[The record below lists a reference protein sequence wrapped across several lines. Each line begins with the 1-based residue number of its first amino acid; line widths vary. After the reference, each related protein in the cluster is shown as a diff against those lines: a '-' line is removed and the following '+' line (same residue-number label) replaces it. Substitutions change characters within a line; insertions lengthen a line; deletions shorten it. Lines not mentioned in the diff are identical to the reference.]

1 MAGNISIQG
10 IKISDLPEAAQSQ
23 LTDASVAIVD
33 DGTTTRKTKLST
45 FVSWLKSKLGIGTMQ
60 EDINNLNTNIT
71 VNYTGYDPSGK
82 FEAIDNANSWIRAS
96 RMGKYIHFD
105 AGLKIKTNFG
115 KDTKYRICALPGCE
129 AYQTQYGYAISQLT
143 GKVMLVT
150 VSASENLL
158 YINSQSQTVA
168 IGDRLW
174 VHIHYAC
181 K

>member
-1 MAGNISIQG
+1 MPDSILG
-10 IKISDLPEAAQSQ
+10 IKISELPEATESD
-23 LTDASVAIVD
+23 LTDASAAVVD

-45 FVSWLKSKLGIGTMQ
+45 FVSWLKSKLNISTMQ
-60 EDINNLNTNIT
+60 EDINNLNTNT
-71 VNYTGYDPSGK
+71 PVGYTGYDPSGK
-82 FEAIDNANSWIRAS
+82 FEAIDDANSWIRAS
-96 RMGKYIHFD
+96 RIGKFVHFD

-115 KDTKYRICALPGCE
+115 KDTKYRICALTGCT
-129 AYQTQYGYAISQLT
+129 AHQTQHGYAISQLT

-150 VSASENLL
+150 VSANENLL

>member
-1 MAGNISIQG
+1 MSDSIMG
-10 IKISDLPEAAQSQ
+10 IKISDLPEATESD
-23 LTDASVAIVD
+23 LTDASAAVVD

-45 FVSWLKSKLGIGTMQ
+45 FVSWLKSKLGIETMQ
-60 EDINNLNTNIT
+60 EGINNLNINRP
-71 VNYTGYDPSGK
+71 VAYTGYDPSGK
-82 FEAIDNANSWIRAS
+82 FEAVDDANSWIRAS
-96 RMGKYIHFD
+96 RIGKFVHFD

-115 KDTKYRICALPGCE
+115 VNTKYRICALPGCT
-129 AYQTQYGYAISQLT
+129 AHQTQYGYAISQLT

-150 VSASENLL
+150 VTANENLL

>member
-1 MAGNISIQG
+1 MSDSILG
-10 IKISDLPEAAQSQ
+10 IKISELPEATESD
-23 LTDASVAIVD
+23 LTDATTAVVD

-45 FVSWLKSKLGIGTMQ
+45 FVSWLKSKLNIGTMQ
-60 EDINNLNTNIT
+60 ENINNLNTNMP
-71 VNYTGYDPSGK
+71 VAYTGYDPSGK
-82 FEAIDNANSWIRAS
+82 FEAVDDANSWIRAS
-96 RMGKYIHFD
+96 RIGKFVHFD

-115 KDTKYRICALPGCE
+115 VNTKYRICALPGCT
-129 AYQTQYGYAISQLT
+129 AHQTQYGYAISQLT

-150 VSASENLL
+150 VTANENLL